1 MKTRFKICVRQ
12 SEGPSTSGKGTPF
25 SSQVVS
31 KVQLSEKGCDP
42 QRRNFQ
48 LLSSKFE
55 TSNASYFLN
64 LLSTHTLDRGL
75 ISRWILLE
83 VLLSPS
89 PSVLLNFSSQSID
102 LGIGNFLHHSTE
114 SNLKEGPEI
123 KIRNHSHVKYNS
135 VRKKRFSS

>member
-1 MKTRFKICVRQ
+1 MKTGFKICARQ
-12 SEGPSTSGKGTPF
+12 SEGPSTSGKGTPS

-75 ISRWILLE
+75 ISR
-83 VLLSPS
+83 
-89 PSVLLNFSSQSID
+89 
-102 LGIGNFLHHSTE
+102 
-114 SNLKEGPEI
+114 
-123 KIRNHSHVKYNS
+123 
-135 VRKKRFSS
+135 